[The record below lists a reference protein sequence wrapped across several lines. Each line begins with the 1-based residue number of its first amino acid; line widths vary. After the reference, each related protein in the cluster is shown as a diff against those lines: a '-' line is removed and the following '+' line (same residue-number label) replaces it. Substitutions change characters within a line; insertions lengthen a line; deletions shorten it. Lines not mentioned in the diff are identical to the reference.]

1 MTHANDPA
9 TTPNLDS
16 AAASALVQKVM
27 GLLVD
32 PDTAEQARPFLTDA
46 YIQHNPNI
54 VSGADAIIDWTRSEE
69 AERARS
75 GMRPASDPPM
85 FVHEGDK
92 IVMILPRDLPD
103 PKDPSK
109 TYRTYWFDMWRIEDG
124 KLAEHWDA
132 ALKEV

>member
-1 MTHANDPA
+1 MSDVKSPSKADH
-9 TTPNLDS
+9 LS
-16 AAASALVQKVM
+16 AEEASALVMKVM

-32 PDTAEQARPFLTDA
+32 PKTAEQARPFLTKE

-54 VSGADAIIDWTRSEE
+54 ASGQDTIIEWTQSEE
-69 AERARS
+69 AERARTS
-75 GMRPASDPPM
+75 MRPANDPPM
-85 FVHEGDK
+85 FVHQDDK

-103 PKDPSK
+103 PSDPTK

-132 ALKEV
+132 ALKE